1 MNTAQHS
8 SSFDISHAL
17 PLHPSSF
24 NIMTNCW
31 QQLPKD
37 RLTFAVIH
45 QTLRKYMQRQN
56 ISSYIRM
63 SEVESYP
70 MDFEAEETTI
80 GGRDTVEMCNVPE
93 EVFT

>member
-1 MNTAQHS
+1 MLS
-8 SSFDISHAL
+8 L
-17 PLHPSSF
+17 LPSSF

-31 QQLPKD
+31 QQLPKN
-37 RLTFAVIH
+37 RLTFAAIH
-45 QTLRKYMQRQN
+45 QILRQYMQRQN

-70 MDFEAEETTI
+70 MDFDEEETTI
-80 GGRDTVEMCNVPE
+80 NEREALELGTVAE